1 MLRVSTLPDICL
13 ARRVLRD
20 VKERGI
26 SPEKNIIA
34 WMRDVRPMWDK
45 YNRFELINENVLEH
59 THLIP
64 GDDNTKLERLSII
77 DVILYKFLM

>member
-1 MLRVSTLPDICL
+1 VLRVSTLPDICL

-26 SPEKNIIA
+26 SPESNIVA
-34 WMRDVRPMWDK
+34 WMQDVRPMWDK
-45 YNRFELINENVLEH
+45 YNRFGLSNEHVLDH

-64 GDDNTKLERLSII
+64 GDDNAKIERLSMI
-77 DVILYKFLM
+77 DTILY